1 MTSKH
6 VHNSEIQPSS
16 KLGNTIVFEANKK
29 LSQFASITIES
40 PNKKKEKEANTK
52 NDNQEVTNNNVKN
65 SDTVINK
72 LKECNEP
79 DAGYNYKKDFLVL
92 SFNQTEDQNSLEYK
106 RKILA
111 KKLMTDITFSLNMA
125 FEFSFEDKIKNNL
138 IMTLSKNNQNYYDYS
153 DKKDNT
159 DSKDIKIDNEYI
171 LNFCNGDMDMNA
183 FFKPPEDNN
192 LKNDAK
198 DKNLITKNMKEDLVN
213 SVMEDERENAKQFEI
228 VNAFS
233 YDANYIA
240 DEQFDQKTFDF
251 FSDFIE
257 KYKEEPIA
265 AKVKLILSYIQEKNP
280 NTNKCIYTNKE
291 KNEIMR
297 IWKEEYDQA
306 LNLYRN
312 KIRLENEKK
321 KKESKKLI
329 NERNSMT
336 HMTTTNAKKKKST
349 RNVGSSP
356 NININN
362 INEFRAGGNEMSG
375 LKLNRMVSARIA
387 PYDQDR
393 ISMMKKKITNSDK

>member
-321 KKESKKLI
+321 KKENKKLI

-349 RNVGSSP
+349 RNVGS
-356 NININN
+356 
-362 INEFRAGGNEMSG
+362 
-375 LKLNRMVSARIA
+375 
-387 PYDQDR
+387 
-393 ISMMKKKITNSDK
+393 

>member
-6 VHNSEIQPSS
+6 LHNSEIQPTS
-16 KLGNTIVFEANKK
+16 KIGNSITFEANKK

-40 PNKKKEKEANTK
+40 PNKKKDKENNTK
-52 NDNQEVTNNNVKN
+52 TDNQEVTNNNVKN

-153 DKKDNT
+153 DKKENADA
-159 DSKDIKIDNEYI
+159 KDLKIDNDYI
-171 LNFCNGDMDMNA
+171 LSFCNGDIDMNS
-183 FFKPPEDNN
+183 FFKPVEENKS
-192 LKNDAK
+192 KNDTK
-198 DKNLITKNMKEDLVN
+198 DKNLISKNTKEDLVN

-228 VNAFS
+228 VNVFS

-251 FSDFIE
+251 FSEFIE

-321 KKESKKLI
+321 KKENKKLI
-329 NERNSMT
+329 NERNSMS
-336 HMTTTNAKKKKST
+336 HITNTSVKKKKST
-349 RNVGSSP
+349 RNVGSTP
-356 NININN
+356 NVNINN
-362 INEFRAGGNEMSG
+362 INEFRVGGSDMSVM
-375 LKLNRMVSARIA
+375 KLNRMVSARI

-393 ISMMKKKITNSDK
+393 ILMKKNK